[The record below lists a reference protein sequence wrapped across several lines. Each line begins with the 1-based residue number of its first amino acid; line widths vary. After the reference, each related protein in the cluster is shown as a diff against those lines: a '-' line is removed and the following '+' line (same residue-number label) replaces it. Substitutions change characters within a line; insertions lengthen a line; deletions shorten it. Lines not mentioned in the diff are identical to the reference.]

1 MGDDAVSRRI
11 LFSQALHA
19 SPTSQARD
27 TCQCPHNNGK
37 VPAHLRAAATS
48 LMRPNVLPTPP
59 TVLV

>member
-19 SPTSQARD
+19 SSGYLPV
-27 TCQCPHNNGK
+27 PHNNGK